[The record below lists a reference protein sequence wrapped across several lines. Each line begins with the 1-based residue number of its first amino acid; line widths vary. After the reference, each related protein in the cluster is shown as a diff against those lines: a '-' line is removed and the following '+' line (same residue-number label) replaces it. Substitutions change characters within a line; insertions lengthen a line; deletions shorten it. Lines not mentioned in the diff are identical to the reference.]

1 MFGTGGLQ
9 SWIQNNIVPLL
20 LFVTAV
26 VLFLVAN
33 RGDNA
38 KAMRIVGGVV
48 IALAVLG
55 LAVGNNATVVGSSL
69 WGLVTGS

>member
-9 SWIQNNIVPLL
+9 AWIQNNIIPLL

-26 VLFLVAN
+26 VLFMVAN

-48 IALAVLG
+48 FCLAVLG
-55 LAVGNNATVVGSSL
+55 LAVGGNATTVGSNL

>member
-1 MFGTGGLQ
+1 
-9 SWIQNNIVPLL
+9 
-20 LFVTAV
+20 
-26 VLFLVAN
+26 
-33 RGDNA
+33 
-38 KAMRIVGGVV
+38 MRIVGGVV

>member
-9 SWIQNNIVPLL
+9 AWIQNNIIPLL

-26 VLFLVAN
+26 VLFMVAN

-55 LAVGNNATVVGSSL
+55 LAVGGNAATVGSNL